1 MKSGI
6 ETVLDLI
13 DFDSLLVGADLVV
26 TGEGRTDWQSCFG
39 KVMQGVGDRA
49 QKHNVPAVALCGGL
63 GKGYEGIYE
72 HGIDSIMTTVDG
84 PMELAEALERAEEL
98 YYKGAVRLFRM
109 TRAGMRVQ

>member
-13 DFDSLLVGADLVV
+13 DFDGLLQGTDLVV

-49 QKHNVPAVALCGGL
+49 KKYGIPAVALCGGL
-63 GKGYEGIYE
+63 GKGYDGIYE
-72 HGIDSIMTTVDG
+72 HGIDSIITTVDG
-84 PMELAEALERAEEL
+84 PMPLEEALDKAEDL
-98 YYKGAVRLFRM
+98 YYKGAIRMFRM
-109 TRAGMRVQ
+109 VRAGMRMK

>member
-13 DFDSLLVGADLVV
+13 GFDALLEKTDLVV

-49 QKHNVPAVALCGGL
+49 RKHNRPAVALCGSL
-63 GKGYEGIYE
+63 GEGYEAIYD
-72 HGIDSIMTTVDG
+72 HGIASIMTTVDG
-84 PMELAEALERAEEL
+84 PMELDEALERAEEL

-109 TRAGMRVQ
+109 VHAGMRIK